1 MTVLYLVRHA
11 VTGHTG
17 TRLSGRM
24 PGISLS
30 DEGRVQAEAVAAR
43 LRSADLKS
51 VYSSPLERTDETA
64 TAIAQA
70 CGLKVRHNEAFL
82 EVEYGKWSNRSL
94 KSLMQTKL
102 WTQVR
107 SWPSSV
113 PFPEGE
119 TIQEV
124 QARAVAGAEELRM
137 KHPKDRIC
145 IVSHGDVIK
154 LLVAHYIGIHIDLF
168 QRIVIAPGSFSV
180 IAIGIQGPAVLALNV
195 VPEIDKAVTGG

>member
-1 MTVLYLVRHA
+1 MTILYLVRHA

-17 TRLSGRM
+17 TRLSGRI

-30 DEGRVQAEAVAAR
+30 ADGRGQAKAVATR
-43 LRSADLKS
+43 LRSAGLKAI
-51 VYSSPLERTDETA
+51 YSSPLERTDETA
-64 TAIAQA
+64 VAIAEE
-70 CGLKVRHNEAFL
+70 CGLTVGHHDAFL

-102 WTQVR
+102 WPQIQ

-113 PFPEGE
+113 RFPDGE

-124 QARAVAGAEELRM
+124 QARAVAGTEELRVR
-137 KHPKDRIC
+137 HPKDRIC

-154 LLVAHYIGIHIDLF
+154 LLVAHYIGTHIDLF
-168 QRIVIAPGSFSV
+168 QRIVIAPASFSV
-180 IAIGIQGPAVLALNV
+180 VAIGTHGPAVLALNV
-195 VPEIDKAVTGG
+195 VPEDEESGAGG